1 MGDASTVDLRGAYVL
16 PWMLKALGTPRDPAL
31 RNAIATLKGWR
42 SRGAHRED
50 ADGDR
55 VYEDS
60 DAIAL
65 MDAWWPRWVPAHFE
79 RSLGKRVWEEF
90 LHHIDYGID
99 NDPNF
104 GGAHRGSAWQ
114 GSTYSYVQKDLRAV
128 LGRRVRG
135 RYSRY
140 YCGRGRTRRQHL
152 RSCRA
157 LLRSTLADAVRAAQ
171 DRSKLYE
178 DDLCSSQPSI
188 GPPDPGRTAGSQWC
202 FDAIFHQV
210 AAALYQPAIDW
221 QNRPTWQQAVEV
233 QRDVPRSP

>member
-1 MGDASTVDLRGAYVL
+1 
-16 PWMLKALGTPRDPAL
+16 
-31 RNAIATLKGWR
+31 
-42 SRGAHRED
+42 
-50 ADGDR
+50 
-55 VYEDS
+55 
-60 DAIAL
+60 

-79 RSLGKRVWEEF
+79 RPLGKPLWEEF

-104 GGAHRGSAWQ
+104 DGAHRGSSWQ

-128 LGRRVRG
+128 LGKKVRG
-135 RYSRY
+135 RYSRL
-140 YCGRGRTRRQHL
+140 YCGKGKTRKRHL

-157 LLRSTLADAVRAAQ
+157 LLRSTLADAVQAAK

-178 DDLCSSQPSI
+178 DSQCSSQPSI
-188 GPPDPGRTAGSQWC
+188 GPPDPGRVAGSQWC

-210 AAALYQPAIDW
+210 AAALYQPAMDW

-233 QRDVPRSP
+233 QRDVPR